1 MRWNWWQNLRGFPPL
16 VWIILVGS
24 FFSRGTYFMVWPFL
38 AILLFNKFEL
48 GAAEIGLILS
58 ASAIGAALLGFFVGA
73 LSDRYGRRN
82 ILLLGSL
89 INLCSFALLAVTQT
103 LAGFILAM
111 TLCSIGRAVW
121 EPPASALIGDLIDNQ
136 ASRELALQL
145 RYFLINAGAALG
157 PIVGV
162 WAGLSAQ
169 QSTFGLTSLSYLLL
183 ALAFI
188 WGFAKTEKGQLA
200 KSNGDGS
207 VDLGST
213 LAILR
218 RDQVFMV
225 VIVANI
231 LTMFI
236 YAHMDSSLV
245 QYLTRAEAPRLVE
258 LISSMIFVN
267 AMTIV
272 LLQFPLMQLMRKL
285 DINGRIMIGLVI
297 LAAAQMW
304 FALNPVHWFWGWMGA
319 TFVLSLAEAILFPT
333 MSVQIDRLAPEHLRG
348 TYFGASSFYALGWAL
363 APLAGGVVLE
373 WWGGPTLYWML
384 LALCGVVFALY
395 RTTAYL
401 SRPQWPEQKE
411 PIISSGESAK
421 ITG

>member
-1 MRWNWWQNLRGFPPL
+1 MRWRWWQRLRSFPPL
-16 VWIILVGS
+16 VWIVLIGS

-38 AILLFNKFEL
+38 AILLFKKFEL
-48 GAAEIGLILS
+48 GTAEIGLILS

-82 ILLLGSL
+82 ILLLGSA
-89 INLCSFALLAVTQT
+89 INLFSFALLAISQT
-103 LAGFILAM
+103 LPGFILAM

-121 EPPASALIGDLIDNQ
+121 EPPASALIGDVIDNQ
-136 ASRELALQL
+136 ANRELALQL

-183 ALAFI
+183 ALAFV
-188 WGFAKTEKGQLA
+188 WGFAKTEAGLRVKAREDGTVAL
-200 KSNGDGS
+200 SNTLS
-207 VDLGST
+207 V
-213 LAILR
+213 LR
-218 RDQVFMV
+218 KDHVFMV

-245 QYLTRAEAPRLVE
+245 QYLTRSGAPRLIE

-267 AMTIV
+267 AITIV

-285 DINGRIMIGLVI
+285 EIRERIMIGLVI
-297 LAAAQMW
+297 LAAAQVW
-304 FALNPVHWFWGWMGA
+304 FALNPMYWFWGWMGA

-363 APLAGGVVLE
+363 APLAGGLILE
-373 WWGGPTLYWML
+373 SWDGPVLYWCL
-384 LALCGVVFALY
+384 LVLCGVVFVLY

-401 SRPQWPEQKE
+401 SRPQWPDLK
-411 PIISSGESAK
+411 GEAFAPERDAK
-421 ITG
+421 VT

>member
-121 EPPASALIGDLIDNQ
+121 EPPASALIGDLMDNQ

-188 WGFAKTEKGQLA
+188 WGFAKTEKGQLS

-218 RDQVFMV
+218 RDHVFMV

-401 SRPQWPEQKE
+401 SRPQWPVQKE
-411 PIISSGESAK
+411 QTISSGESAK

>member
-188 WGFAKTEKGQLA
+188 WGFAKTEKGQLS

-218 RDQVFMV
+218 RDHVFMV
-225 VIVANI
+225 VIFANI

-411 PIISSGESAK
+411 QTISSGESAK

>member
-188 WGFAKTEKGQLA
+188 WGFAKTEKGQLS

-218 RDQVFMV
+218 RDHVFMV
-225 VIVANI
+225 VIFANI

-285 DINGRIMIGLVI
+285 DINGRIMIGLVV

-411 PIISSGESAK
+411 QTISSGESAK

>member
-121 EPPASALIGDLIDNQ
+121 EPPASALIGDLMDNQ

-169 QSTFGLTSLSYLLL
+169 QSTFGLTSFSYLLL

-188 WGFAKTEKGQLA
+188 WGFAKTEKGQLS

-225 VIVANI
+225 VIFANI

-411 PIISSGESAK
+411 QTISSGESAK

>member
-121 EPPASALIGDLIDNQ
+121 EPPASALIGDLMDNQ

-188 WGFAKTEKGQLA
+188 WGFAKTEKGQLS

-384 LALCGVVFALY
+384 LALCCVVFALY

-411 PIISSGESAK
+411 QTISSGESAK

>member
-121 EPPASALIGDLIDNQ
+121 EPPASALIGDLMDNQ

-188 WGFAKTEKGQLA
+188 WGFAKTEKGQLS

-218 RDQVFMV
+218 RDHVFMV
-225 VIVANI
+225 VIFANI

-384 LALCGVVFALY
+384 LALCGVVFVLY

-411 PIISSGESAK
+411 QTISSGESAK

>member
-1 MRWNWWQNLRGFPPL
+1 
-16 VWIILVGS
+16 
-24 FFSRGTYFMVWPFL
+24 MVWPFL

-121 EPPASALIGDLIDNQ
+121 EPPASALIGDLMDNQ

-188 WGFAKTEKGQLA
+188 WGFAKTETGQIA

-384 LALCGVVFALY
+384 LALCCVVFALY

-411 PIISSGESAK
+411 QTISSGESAK

>member
-218 RDQVFMV
+218 RDHVFMV

-411 PIISSGESAK
+411 QTISSGESAK

>member
-1 MRWNWWQNLRGFPPL
+1 
-16 VWIILVGS
+16 
-24 FFSRGTYFMVWPFL
+24 MVWPFL

-218 RDQVFMV
+218 RDHVFMV

-411 PIISSGESAK
+411 QTISSGESAK

>member
-1 MRWNWWQNLRGFPPL
+1 
-16 VWIILVGS
+16 
-24 FFSRGTYFMVWPFL
+24 MVWPFL
-38 AILLFNKFEL
+38 AILLFKKFEL
-48 GAAEIGLILS
+48 GTAEIGLILS

-82 ILLLGSL
+82 ILLLGSA
-89 INLCSFALLAVTQT
+89 INLFSFALLAISQT
-103 LAGFILAM
+103 LPGFILAM

-121 EPPASALIGDLIDNQ
+121 EPPASALIGDVIDNQ
-136 ASRELALQL
+136 ANRELALQL

-183 ALAFI
+183 ALAFV
-188 WGFAKTEKGQLA
+188 WGFAKTEAGLRVKAREDGTVAL
-200 KSNGDGS
+200 SNTLS
-207 VDLGST
+207 V
-213 LAILR
+213 LR
-218 RDQVFMV
+218 KDHVFMV

-245 QYLTRAEAPRLVE
+245 QYLTRSGAPRLIE

-267 AMTIV
+267 AITIV

-285 DINGRIMIGLVI
+285 EIRERIMIGLVI
-297 LAAAQMW
+297 LAAAQVW
-304 FALNPVHWFWGWMGA
+304 FALNPMYWFWGWMGA

-363 APLAGGVVLE
+363 APLAGGLILE
-373 WWGGPTLYWML
+373 SWDGPVLYWCL
-384 LALCGVVFALY
+384 LVLCGVIFVLY

-401 SRPQWPEQKE
+401 SRPQWPDLK
-411 PIISSGESAK
+411 GEAFAPERDAK
-421 ITG
+421 VT